1 LGRRA
6 ARGPARI
13 AKEDMMSVRNRI
25 WMLPLLAVLI
35 FAVGIATMLAFSA
48 RTSASIEEL
57 GAVDY
62 PYLDATT
69 QFAAQLGDLT
79 ATIQGA
85 VAEGDKKR
93 LDDATDKA
101 AAIRRTIATI
111 RAIRGRSPAGE
122 RLGRLFEASF
132 AASSGAAQLFMGS
145 KTGDQAAAIAAMQAA
160 QTALEADLKT
170 QRDDARAQFDAG
182 LAASQG
188 GVRGSLW
195 ATLASAALVVAGLGL
210 GSWLVIGSVWRQ
222 LGGEPE
228 YARDVM
234 RRIAAGDLSQ
244 DVRVQPGADNSLL
257 GAVRDMS
264 RGLSAIVGEVRGGSS
279 RMRQATQE
287 IASGNRDL
295 SERTELQ
302 AASLERTTARMQQL
316 TQAVQFNA
324 ASAHQASALASSASA
339 VASRGGTVVAQVVA
353 TMEEIHRSSRKIADI
368 IGVIDSIAFQ
378 TNILAL
384 NAAVEAA
391 RAGDQGRGFAVVAAE
406 VRSLAQRSA
415 HAAREIK
422 ALIGTSVDKVE
433 TGTRLVDDAGTTM
446 TEIVSSVARVATLV
460 DEITGAAAQQS
471 RGIGEVNGDVA
482 QLDEMT
488 QRNAALVEQAA
499 AAAASMEH
507 QSAGLES
514 AVAAFKLEA
523 SLAG

>member
-1 LGRRA
+1 
-6 ARGPARI
+6 
-13 AKEDMMSVRNRI
+13 MMSVRNRI
-25 WMLPLLAVLI
+25 WMLPLLAILI

-48 RTSASIEEL
+48 RTSASIDRL

-69 QFAAQLGDLT
+69 QFAAQLDALS

-85 VAEGDKKR
+85 VAEGDAKR
-93 LDDATDKA
+93 LDEAADKA
-101 AAIRRTIATI
+101 VALRGTIAAIK
-111 RAIRGRSPAGE
+111 AIRGKSQAGE

-132 AASSGAAQLFMGS
+132 AASGDAARMFLGAR
-145 KTGDQAAAIAAMQAA
+145 TGDQGGAVAAMQAA
-160 QTALEADLKT
+160 QKALEAELRT
-170 QRDDARAQFDAG
+170 LRGDARAQFDAG

-195 ATLASAALVVAGLGL
+195 ATLASAFLVVAGLGL

-234 RRIAAGDLSQ
+234 RRIAAGDLAQ
-244 DVRVQPGADNSLL
+244 EVRVQPGADNSLL

-264 RGLSAIVGEVRGGSS
+264 HGLSAIVGEVRGGSS
-279 RMRQATQE
+279 HMRSAAQE

-302 AASLERTTARMQQL
+302 AASLERTTARMHRL
-316 TQAVQFNA
+316 TQAVQSNA
-324 ASAHQASALASSASA
+324 SSAHQASELASSASA
-339 VASRGGTVVAQVVA
+339 VAARGGAVVAQVVA

-368 IGVIDSIAFQ
+368 IGVIDGIAFQ

-391 RAGDQGRGFAVVAAE
+391 RAGEQGRGFAVVASE
-406 VRSLAQRSA
+406 VRGLAQRSA
-415 HAAREIK
+415 LAAREIK
-422 ALIGTSVDKVE
+422 VLIGASVDKVE

-446 TEIVSSVARVATLV
+446 TEIVSSVRRVATLV
-460 DEITGAAAQQS
+460 DEITGAAAQQG
-471 RGIGEVNGDVA
+471 RGIGEVNADVA

-488 QRNAALVEQAA
+488 QRNAALVEEAA
-499 AAAASMEH
+499 AAAASME
-507 QSAGLES
+507 QRSEGLES
-514 AVAAFKLEA
+514 AVAAFRLRPENPA
-523 SLAG
+523 RQR